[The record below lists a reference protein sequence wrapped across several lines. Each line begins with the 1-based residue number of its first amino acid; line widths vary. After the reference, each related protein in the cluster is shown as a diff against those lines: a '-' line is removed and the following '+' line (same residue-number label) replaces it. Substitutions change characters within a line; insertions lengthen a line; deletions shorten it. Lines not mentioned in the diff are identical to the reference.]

1 MSKQYNTKLQ
11 ERLEKF
17 LKDENL
23 SQAKAAPILGISQA
37 ALSQYRRSMYDK
49 GDIEAVENK
58 LKEFFQIQEEKTQN
72 AQKAEPFRTK
82 TSAGYIPTTI
92 SEEAYKLI
100 RYCQLEK
107 GIVVIDGDAGI
118 GKTKAAAKFLQD
130 NPSTTVYVKATPSTG
145 STRSLLKM
153 IAKTLKLPENQRT
166 EDLSVS
172 IQEKLR
178 ETDKVII
185 IDEAQNLKFL
195 TLEEIRGW
203 VDEDIFTGKPGIGI
217 VLIGNVEV
225 YNKMLGKQEAIFAQ
239 QFNRTKLHGR
249 YRTSDIQREDVV
261 KFFPVLEEKGM
272 QKEIAAALAGKRTK
286 TAVTTHCQLG
296 RLGLEQCELFH
307 KYGMDPAKV
316 ILGHVD
322 LANDKAYY
330 EELLK
335 QGVNLG
341 FDTIGKTGYL
351 SDEDRADNLMW
362 LIERGWMDRIVL
374 SQDISRKSYLSR
386 YGKYA

>member
-145 STRSLLKM
+145 STRSL
-153 IAKTLKLPENQRT
+153 
-166 EDLSVS
+166 
-172 IQEKLR
+172 
-178 ETDKVII
+178 
-185 IDEAQNLKFL
+185 
-195 TLEEIRGW
+195 
-203 VDEDIFTGKPGIGI
+203 
-217 VLIGNVEV
+217 
-225 YNKMLGKQEAIFAQ
+225 
-239 QFNRTKLHGR
+239 
-249 YRTSDIQREDVV
+249 V

-272 QKEIAAALAGKRTK
+272 QKEIDYLLSISHSKWGIRGMVSVFNN
-286 TAVTTHCQLG
+286 AVNNEDISFE
-296 RLGLEQCELFH
+296 GLE
-307 KYGMDPAKV
+307 KM
-316 ILGHVD
+316 
-322 LANDKAYY
+322 ANTM
-330 EELLK
+330 
-335 QGVNLG
+335 GIR
-341 FDTIGKTGYL
+341 FI
-351 SDEDRADNLMW
+351 
-362 LIERGWMDRIVL
+362 
-374 SQDISRKSYLSR
+374 
-386 YGKYA
+386 

>member
-130 NPSTTVYVKATPSTG
+130 NPSTTVEITICNEKKEV
-145 STRSLLKM
+145 
-153 IAKTLKLPENQRT
+153 Q
-166 EDLSVS
+166 LS
-172 IQEKLR
+172 IR
-178 ETDKVII
+178 
-185 IDEAQNLKFL
+185 
-195 TLEEIRGW
+195 LEE
-203 VDEDIFTGKPGIGI
+203 
-217 VLIGNVEV
+217 
-225 YNKMLGKQEAIFAQ
+225 
-239 QFNRTKLHGR
+239 
-249 YRTSDIQREDVV
+249 
-261 KFFPVLEEKGM
+261 EE
-272 QKEIAAALAGKRTK
+272 ELSLAGAGRDGAEGAAQ
-286 TAVTTHCQLG
+286 AV
-296 RLGLEQCELFH
+296 
-307 KYGMDPAKV
+307 
-316 ILGHVD
+316 
-322 LANDKAYY
+322 
-330 EELLK
+330 LK
-335 QGVNLG
+335 EA
-341 FDTIGKTGYL
+341 T
-351 SDEDRADNLMW
+351 
-362 LIERGWMDRIVL
+362 
-374 SQDISRKSYLSR
+374 
-386 YGKYA
+386 

>member
-118 GKTKAAAKFLQD
+118 GFMFAQLFNKSMKYVGQARKEMGVRTVFNILGPLA
-130 NPSTTVYVKATPSTG
+130 NPSRAKNMVVGVYDAALTEKIALAMSRLGVARAFVVSGKDNMDEITTTTETVISEIKDGKVNTFTITPEQFG
-145 STRSLLKM
+145 LKR
-153 IAKTLKLPENQRT
+153 A
-166 EDLSVS
+166 S
-172 IQEKLR
+172 
-178 ETDKVII
+178 
-185 IDEAQNLKFL
+185 
-195 TLEEIRGW
+195 LEELRGGDGTENA
-203 VDEDIFTGKPGIGI
+203 VI
-217 VLIGNVEV
+217 
-225 YNKMLGKQEAIFAQ
+225 
-239 QFNRTKLHGR
+239 TKKILSG
-249 YRTSDIQREDVV
+249 
-261 KFFPVLEEKGM
+261 EEKGAKRDIVLLNAGATLYVGGAASTIEDGITLA
-272 QKEIAAALAGKRTK
+272 KEAIDSGKAAGKL
-286 TAVTTHCQLG
+286 A
-296 RLGLEQCELFH
+296 ELV
-307 KYGMDPAKV
+307 KV
-316 ILGHVD
+316 SNE
-322 LANDKAYY
+322 A
-330 EELLK
+330 
-335 QGVNLG
+335 
-341 FDTIGKTGYL
+341 
-351 SDEDRADNLMW
+351 
-362 LIERGWMDRIVL
+362 
-374 SQDISRKSYLSR
+374 
-386 YGKYA
+386 

>member
-195 TLEEIRGW
+195 TLEEI
-203 VDEDIFTGKPGIGI
+203 

-272 QKEIAAALAGKRTK
+272 QKEIDYLLSISHSKWGIRGMVSVFNN
-286 TAVTTHCQLG
+286 AVNNEDISFE
-296 RLGLEQCELFH
+296 GLE
-307 KYGMDPAKV
+307 KM
-316 ILGHVD
+316 
-322 LANDKAYY
+322 ANTM
-330 EELLK
+330 
-335 QGVNLG
+335 GIR
-341 FDTIGKTGYL
+341 FI
-351 SDEDRADNLMW
+351 
-362 LIERGWMDRIVL
+362 
-374 SQDISRKSYLSR
+374 
-386 YGKYA
+386 

>member
-203 VDEDIFTGKPGIGI
+203 VDEDS
-217 VLIGNVEV
+217 
-225 YNKMLGKQEAIFAQ
+225 
-239 QFNRTKLHGR
+239 R
-249 YRTSDIQREDVV
+249 
-261 KFFPVLEEKGM
+261 VLESCSSEMWKSTIRCSESRK
-272 QKEIAAALAGKRTK
+272 QFSPSSS
-286 TAVTTHCQLG
+286 TARSSMEGTAH
-296 RLGLEQCELFH
+296 R
-307 KYGMDPAKV
+307 
-316 ILGHVD
+316 
-322 LANDKAYY
+322 
-330 EELLK
+330 
-335 QGVNLG
+335 
-341 FDTIGKTGYL
+341 
-351 SDEDRADNLMW
+351 
-362 LIERGWMDRIVL
+362 
-374 SQDISRKSYLSR
+374 ISREKTLSNSSR
-386 YGKYA
+386 CWKRRECRKRLTTF

>member
-272 QKEIAAALAGKRTK
+272 QKEIDYLLSISHSKWGIRGMVSVFNNAVNNDGNYEVVKGVLEKFENRIIKYDKRSRKASFEITICNEKKEVQLSIRLEEDEELSLAGAGRDGAEGAAQ
-286 TAVTTHCQLG
+286 AV
-296 RLGLEQCELFH
+296 
-307 KYGMDPAKV
+307 
-316 ILGHVD
+316 
-322 LANDKAYY
+322 
-330 EELLK
+330 LK
-335 QGVNLG
+335 EA
-341 FDTIGKTGYL
+341 T
-351 SDEDRADNLMW
+351 
-362 LIERGWMDRIVL
+362 
-374 SQDISRKSYLSR
+374 
-386 YGKYA
+386 

>member
-145 STRSLLKM
+145 S
-153 IAKTLKLPENQRT
+153 LKLPENQRT

-272 QKEIAAALAGKRTK
+272 QKEIDYLLSISHSKWGIRGMVSVFNN
-286 TAVTTHCQLG
+286 AVNNEDISFE
-296 RLGLEQCELFH
+296 GLE
-307 KYGMDPAKV
+307 KM
-316 ILGHVD
+316 
-322 LANDKAYY
+322 ANTM
-330 EELLK
+330 
-335 QGVNLG
+335 GIR
-341 FDTIGKTGYL
+341 FI
-351 SDEDRADNLMW
+351 
-362 LIERGWMDRIVL
+362 
-374 SQDISRKSYLSR
+374 
-386 YGKYA
+386 